1 MYIILSAIFTIVAA
15 LLLILV
21 SLLDVTTE
29 WRKVIMC
36 MSGSLWLLSGVFILM
51 YEIKTRQDKNM
62 DKSQT

>member
-1 MYIILSAIFTIVAA
+1 MYVILSAIFTIVAA

-36 MSGSLWLLSGVFILM
+36 MSGSLWLLSGVFILV
-51 YEIKTRQDKNM
+51 YELKTRPDMNK
-62 DKSQT
+62 DR